1 MSEEKID
8 QQKPL
13 DLVIDE
19 TREQIV
25 QLLNESGLSIGIIAM
40 LMRELSS
47 DISNQARVQL
57 QAFKQQKMKEDKA
70 DDKN

>member
-70 DDKN
+70 DGKN